1 MNDKN
6 IFVDTIS
13 AINVNNGIVKMHLVA
28 QSSDQQTVAN
38 GNTDETKFDDVG
50 QITMPLNGFLYMLSV
65 IEGLMQDD
73 KMKDMIERFQQ
84 AGILPSEQ
92 DIKKAQK
99 K

>member
-1 MNDKN
+1 MNNKN
-6 IFVDTIS
+6 IFVDTVS
-13 AINVNNGIVKMHLVA
+13 AINVNNGIVKIHLVA
-28 QSSDQQTVAN
+28 QSTEQQNISNSD
-38 GNTDETKFDDVG
+38 TDETKFDDVG

-73 KMKDMIERFQQ
+73 KMKDMIKRFQQ